1 MRIAR
6 VETRRCA
13 GGEGSLWD
21 PIEQALYF
29 IDYSGQ
35 KVHRYDP
42 AVGTTRSWDESCIAI
57 PASVKHVV
65 RTYDPQPH
73 QWHS

>member
-13 GGEGSLWD
+13 WGEGPLWD

-29 IDYSGQ
+29 IDYGGQ

-42 AVGTTRSWDESCIAI
+42 AVGMTRSWDMS
-57 PASVKHVV
+57 SVITAMAL
-65 RTYDPQPH
+65 RG
-73 QWHS
+73 